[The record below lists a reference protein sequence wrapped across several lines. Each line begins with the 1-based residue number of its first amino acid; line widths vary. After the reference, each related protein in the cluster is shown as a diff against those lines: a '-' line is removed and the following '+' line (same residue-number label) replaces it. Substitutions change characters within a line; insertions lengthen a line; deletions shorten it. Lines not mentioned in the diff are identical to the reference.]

1 MLRSALLLAVPAALC
16 AQGQTPRS
24 LLDLKLFYQQN
35 CVKCHGL
42 DGSATS
48 QDGKRLKG
56 LDFTSPNEM
65 KGLTDAGLAKK
76 IRNGIF
82 FGQVMP
88 AFKKELSEAEIQLL
102 VQEIVRKAVKGQPIA
117 PKVDTTPV
125 APSPIQSEKP

>member
-1 MLRSALLLAVPAALC
+1 MLRSALLLSLPAALC

-42 DGSATS
+42 DGSATGP
-48 QDGKRLKG
+48 DGKRLKG
-56 LDFTSPNEM
+56 MDFTSANEM

-88 AFKKELSEAEIQLL
+88 AFKKDLTEGEIRMV

-117 PKVDTTPV
+117 PKVDTPPM
-125 APSPIQSEKP
+125 APPLKTEKP